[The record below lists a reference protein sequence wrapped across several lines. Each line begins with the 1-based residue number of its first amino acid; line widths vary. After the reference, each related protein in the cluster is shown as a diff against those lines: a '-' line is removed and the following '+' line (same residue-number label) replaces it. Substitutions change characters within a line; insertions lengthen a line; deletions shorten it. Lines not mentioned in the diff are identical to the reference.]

1 MANERDRKPDP
12 VKTKPVRKSAQTKA
26 PSQKLKDAPPSELS
40 EGDGS
45 PGLSISGGG
54 GHA

>member
-1 MANERDRKPDP
+1 MANQPDRKPDTE
-12 VKTKPVRKSAQTKA
+12 KTQPAHKSEQPKA
-26 PSQKLKDAPPSELS
+26 PSRKLKDAPPSDLS

-45 PGLSISGGG
+45 PGLNISGGG